1 MILYSVSHILFKGCV
16 LVPPRCE
23 WIPTCRRN
31 GAAARHRW
39 NPTRWAAC
47 SHWVWC
53 NVRSLM
59 QKSWHPGKW
68 FTQHIGLRSL
78 EEKYFSRVCIYICT
92 WELWVREFIMKWGL
106 NLFEVIC
113 WRVQGWGYR
122 FQFQCFV
129 AFIWVDALRGARQ
142 SDKSSWL
149 LAGLDLD
156 INLFLYC
163 RQMCRG
169 LLTAYLRLKNHQSW
183 WALLLMKQ
191 TWHWS

>member
-1 MILYSVSHILFKGCV
+1 MSWCHRDANGFQHAGATELPQDIDGIQ
-16 LVPPRCE
+16 LVGPLVR
-23 WIPTCRRN
+23 IGFDATYV
-31 GAAARHRW
+31 A
-39 NPTRWAAC
+39 
-47 SHWVWC
+47 WC
-53 NVRSLM
+53 KNHGTLES
-59 QKSWHPGKW
+59 
-68 FTQHIGLRSL
+68 GLRNTLDSGAL
-78 EEKYFSRVCIYICT
+78 KKNISVEYVYIYICT